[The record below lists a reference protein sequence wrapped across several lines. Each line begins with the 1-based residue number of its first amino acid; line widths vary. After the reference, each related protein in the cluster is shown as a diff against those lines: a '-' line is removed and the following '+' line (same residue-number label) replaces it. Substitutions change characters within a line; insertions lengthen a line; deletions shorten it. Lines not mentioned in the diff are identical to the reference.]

1 MPAYEIYFHC
11 ADCGNEHP
19 LLVKIYLE
27 DGPDHKQSIAES
39 FRTRPIPPQ
48 VLAIKGRNA
57 LCLKTGRKSKL
68 ENDEQILLVPSSHFQ
83 P

>member
-1 MPAYEIYFHC
+1 MPAYEIHVHC
-11 ADCGNEHP
+11 ADCGGEHP

-27 DGPDHKQSIAES
+27 DGPDRKESIAEC

-57 LCLKTGRKSKL
+57 LCLKTGRKFKL
-68 ENDEQILLVPSSHFQ
+68 ENDEQILLVPASRFQ